1 MRVSKKKKTRRKIKM
16 RRRRKNDCL
25 KSCVKKPF
33 RKCTIKNK
41 SKRIDPGY
49 EDRYRGWYDVQKCGR
64 CQDYCRWV
72 GHSGRGGDPKKRTY
86 KKRRGK
92 GKSWWSCWLA
102 DASEGQ
108 TAFSTNKKWKDGF
121 DYNRCTK
128 EGNISHEDNV
138 WIKKSWTFGGHKKK
152 SRRKLNRKKRTT
164 RRR

>member
-1 MRVSKKKKTRRKIKM
+1 MVSKKKTRRKIKM
-16 RRRRKNDCL
+16 RRKTHRRKNDCL

-41 SKRIDPGY
+41 SKRIDPVY

-72 GHSGRGGDPKKRTY
+72 GHSGSGDPKKRTY

-92 GKSWWSCWLA
+92 GKSWWSYWLA

-138 WIKKSWTFGGHKKK
+138 WIKKSWTFGGKK
-152 SRRKLNRKKRTT
+152 SRRKLNRKRTT